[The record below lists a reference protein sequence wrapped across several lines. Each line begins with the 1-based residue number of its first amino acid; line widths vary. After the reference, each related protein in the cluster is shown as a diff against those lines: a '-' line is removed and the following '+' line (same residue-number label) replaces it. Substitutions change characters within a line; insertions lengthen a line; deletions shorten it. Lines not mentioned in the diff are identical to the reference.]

1 MEHTALSR
9 LDTRELLLHA
19 DNARDPLTTSDIE
32 IELANRL
39 AALVELVELDD
50 ALTNVGLERQHLQP
64 LLELLAEHDATD
76 IDVLR
81 KQIERAALHDQLV
94 EAAENL
100 ATLLHEPA

>member
-1 MEHTALSR
+1 MDHTALSR
-9 LDTRELLLHA
+9 LTDRELLLHA
-19 DNARDPLTTSDIE
+19 DNHRDPLTSTDVE
-32 IELANRL
+32 IELANRFANL
-39 AALVELVELDD
+39 LELVELDD
-50 ALTNVGLERQHLQP
+50 ALTNAGLARESLQP

-81 KQIERAALHDQLV
+81 KQLERAALHDQLV